1 MEKFI
6 ILNDTADKYY
16 VSADILHAE
25 IVTNDLNLHYRDKTV
40 IVGQVSNA
48 TQADVDAIN
57 EAVVDVW
64 SQGYTEST
72 IGPLTLSSVVNGI
85 S

>member
-40 IVGQVSNA
+40 IVGQTDVMQLKLMLMQSMRLLLTCGLRA
-48 TQADVDAIN
+48 TLNQR
-57 EAVVDVW
+57 
-64 SQGYTEST
+64 
-72 IGPLTLSSVVNGI
+72 
-85 S
+85 

>member
-25 IVTNDLNLHYRDKTV
+25 LVGAVGSENLTLYYRDKTV
-40 IVGQVSNA
+40 TVDQSTAA

-57 EAVVDVW
+57 AAVVDVW
-64 SQGYTEST
+64 SQSY
-72 IGPLTLSSVVNGI
+72 N
-85 S
+85 